1 MGNNYNVSLKR
12 KLLVHK
18 GLDSALCDNDE
29 VTVSVVPAAAHCGLT
44 GQLLVANSAGPVR
57 I

>member
-1 MGNNYNVSLKR
+1 MENNYNVSLKR

-57 I
+57 H